1 MPAAG
6 LSEGQVALTVVATD
20 AAGNSTT
27 AAGSFTED
35 LTAPVATIG
44 LKHDAA
50 NDTGTSATDSIT
62 NNAKPVIVGT
72 GNVLSGTVDV
82 TVTRQR
88 PATS

>member
-6 LSEGQVALTVVATD
+6 LSEGQVGLTVVATD
-20 AAGNSTT
+20 AAGNRAT
-27 AAGSFTED
+27 ATSSFTED

-50 NDTGTSATDSIT
+50 DDTGTSATDSIT

-72 GNVLSGTVDV
+72 SNVLSGTVAV
-82 TVTRQR
+82 TVTDA
-88 PATS
+88 PVTS